1 MRTIQ
6 EIADQYYAMAQKGQ
20 IHQIQD
26 ELYAPEAVST
36 EPENI
41 SQLPITVTGIPAI
54 RDKEA
59 VLEAQIEARHGGFCG
74 PPIVGSYFFA
84 CTMGMDVTLKGR
96 GRVQKDQVGV
106 FEVADGQIVK
116 EQFFYNDAAY

>member
-6 EIADQYYAMAQKGQ
+6 EIADQYYAMAQRGQ
-20 IHQIQD
+20 IQQIQD
-26 ELYAPEAVST
+26 ELYAPDAVSI
-36 EPENI
+36 EPENV
-41 SQLPITVTGIPAI
+41 SQLSITVRGIQAI

-59 VLEAQIEARHGGFCG
+59 ILEAQIEARHGGFCG
-74 PPIVGSYFFA
+74 QPIVASYYFA

-96 GRVQKDQVGV
+96 GRMQKDQVGV
-106 FEVADGQIVK
+106 FEVANGQIVK

>member
-6 EIADQYYAMAQKGQ
+6 EIADRYYALAQRGQ

-26 ELYAPEAVST
+26 ELYARDAVSI
-36 EPENI
+36 EPENV
-41 SQLPITVTGIPAI
+41 SQLPITVRGIEAL

-59 VLEAQIEARHGGFCG
+59 LLEAQIEARHGGFCG
-74 PPIVGSYFFA
+74 QPIVASYYFA
-84 CTMGMDVTLKGR
+84 CTMGMDVTLKDR

-106 FEVADGQIVK
+106 FEVADGHIVK
-116 EQFFYNDAAY
+116 EQFFYNDAVY